1 MRSFA
6 KTARITG
13 VAVATAAL
21 VGAGLFSA
29 NTTAAAEER
38 PIDPA
43 EAPEIME
50 NPWPEYAAGDS
61 HANIDAVT
69 TYLTVETDA
78 NGAPYWEEA
87 PTQEFTEDLPDVLL
101 AYQADRGLGEHGEIK
116 EELWG
121 HFSDAQFGGGADWGP
136 ANNAFYAQ
144 GDTGEG
150 VEALQR
156 LLIHHGYLDEGGD
169 DGQYGPGTEGAVED
183 FQSGQMCPE
192 VSVAAQDC
200 VDGLAGEVTY
210 RALVTIE

>member
-13 VAVATAAL
+13 AAVATAAL
-21 VGAGLFSA
+21 LRAGVFSA
-29 NTTAAAEER
+29 NTAAAGAAR

-87 PTQEFTEDLPDVLL
+87 PTQAFTVDLPDVLL
-101 AYQADRGLGEHGEIK
+101 AFQADRGLVEHGELK
-116 EELWG
+116 AELCG
-121 HFSDAQFGGGADWGP
+121 PFSEAQFRGGAD
-136 ANNAFYAQ
+136 
-144 GDTGEG
+144 
-150 VEALQR
+150 
-156 LLIHHGYLDEGGD
+156 GG
-169 DGQYGPGTEGAVED
+169 
-183 FQSGQMCPE
+183 
-192 VSVAAQDC
+192 
-200 VDGLAGEVTY
+200 
-210 RALVTIE
+210 